1 MDIGTRTGLE
11 VTAVGLG
18 IGLLINKAHNDGMAA
33 MAQARADREQAAWED
48 RIVGI
53 AQAAVADLATANREI
68 AKLKA
73 EVARLQ
79 TMQRLSDAAARLRR
93 SKA

>member
-18 IGLLINKAHNDGMAA
+18 IGLLINKAHSDGMAA
-33 MAQARADREQAAWED
+33 MAQARADREQAAWEI

-53 AQAAVADLATANREI
+53 AQAAVADLTVANRRI
-68 AKLKA
+68 AKLEA
-73 EVARLQ
+73 EIARLE